1 MVFSCWIVIILSH
14 SKQNGARLWPS
25 NHEVAGLI
33 QWLGCSPVPITKQ
46 QQQQLINYYT
56 FFIVF
61 TFVVDVVPSGEAHC
75 VNPGGEESG

>member
-1 MVFSCWIVIILSH
+1 MVGVQHHNDSRKAVH
-14 SKQNGARLWPS
+14 
-25 NHEVAGLI
+25 
-33 QWLGCSPVPITKQ
+33 SPVPITKQ

-61 TFVVDVVPSGEAHC
+61 TFVVVVVPSGEAHC